1 LLRTFVGAG
10 SLTVNLYGTPV
21 NRRVESTTDPLVETG
36 PVPVKETDD
45 PTLAK
50 GKRVTDEFGSPPR
63 QTSVHRLVY
72 DQSGK
77 LLYDNTWRSFYVG
90 EPSLVRVGTK
100 EPVKKPVKPKKP
112 AAGDPTTTSPTD
124 PTVTTPDPTTT
135 GPATTTTTTPAQR

>member
-1 LLRTFVGAG
+1 
-10 SLTVNLYGTPV
+10 
-21 NRRVESTTDPLVETG
+21 
-36 PVPVKETDD
+36 
-45 PTLAK
+45 
-50 GKRVTDEFGSPPR
+50 VTDEFGSPPR

-112 AAGDPTTTSPTD
+112 AAGDPTTTSPTG
-124 PTVTTPDPTTT
+124 PTVTIPDPTTT
-135 GPATTTTTTPAQR
+135 GPATTTPAQR